1 MKFDDKLLKDFK
13 KDFENEMKYLEKKY
27 GISITLGRIVNDDSF
42 FSARLTAEDAPENL
56 DMELPER
63 ILASEVEE
71 KIAAIKAE
79 LEAAKSAIAT
89 MPEPVAEPVKEEPV
103 AEAEP
108 EPTVEPEPAVEP
120 EPVVEPKK
128 DKKKKKLDEMEDSD
142 LESLDFENLDF
153 SDIVVDEPKEESKAD
168 DLDINLDDLSFDDVK
183 ETPSKQD
190 INDFDNLDLDDLSFD
205 DVKEPAKEAKENDL
219 DVNLD
224 DLSFDDIKE
233 EPKEE
238 PKADDLDI
246 DLDDLSFDDIKEEPK
261 KEAKADDL
269 DIDLDD
275 LSFDDIKE
283 EPKEVAKADDLDVNL
298 DDLSFDD
305 VKEDESEELD
315 LTFDDV
321 KEPEEEPNDE
331 DLDDLDLDFEDEEE
345 EDESEPTN
353 IFEEM
358 SRKSSHKHET
368 TTYDDIDDLLSGG
381 NQYVYSFMAKLIQ
394 GEGLVQ
400 DFYTDVKNELL
411 RYKEVRSRLS
421 WEDETFSYGSDVLA
435 KVEIDGDYIKLYLAA
450 DPSEFRES
458 RYTFKDMSAIKKYMY
473 TPLMVTIRKYKDEQ
487 EVFELVEEVMEMYAI
502 EKGPQKYD
510 DYHYEF
516 ETKEELIERGLI
528 KKM

>member
-56 DMELPER
+56 DMDLPER
-63 ILASEVEE
+63 VLASEVEE

-79 LEAAKSAIAT
+79 LEAAKEAIAT
-89 MPEPVAEPVKEEPV
+89 MPEPK
-103 AEAEP
+103 
-108 EPTVEPEPAVEP
+108 TEPEPAQESETVASSEPIAEP
-120 EPVVEPKK
+120 ESIPEPKK

-153 SDIVVDEPKEESKAD
+153 SDIVVDEPKDEAKSD

-190 INDFDNLDLDDLSFD
+190 INDFDSLDLDDLSFD
-205 DVKEPAKEAKENDL
+205 DVKQ
-219 DVNLD
+219 
-224 DLSFDDIKE
+224 
-233 EPKEE
+233 EPKEK
-238 PKADDLDI
+238 PKSDDLDI

-261 KEAKADDL
+261 KESKSDDL

-275 LSFDDIKE
+275 LSFDDIKQ
-283 EPKEVAKADDLDVNL
+283 EPKKESKSEDLDIDLNDLSFDDIKDDIKEEAKEDDLDIDL

-305 VKEDESEELD
+305 VKEDFKELD
-315 LTFDDV
+315 LSFDDV
-321 KEPEEEPNDE
+321 KEPQNQESND
-331 DLDDLDLDFEDEEE
+331 DLDDLDLDFEDEED

-368 TTYDDIDDLLSGG
+368 TTYEDIDDLLSGG

-435 KVEIDGDYIKLYLAA
+435 KVEVEGDFIKLYLAA
-450 DPSEFRES
+450 DPNEFRET
-458 RYTFKDMSAIKKYMY
+458 RYTFKDMSSIKKYMY

-487 EVFELVEEVMEMYAI
+487 DVFDLIEEVMEMYAI